1 MSYILDALKRAE
13 VERERERS
21 AAPGLHTLHPL
32 PINLPADSGNSRVLW
47 WALGV
52 GLASAALVSGLW
64 FWRSSA
70 NLPPSATPVTLP
82 ASVPAPRPSAPSEP
96 MQVQAPT
103 TAATPPLTP
112 LPTSEPGTHQASTNP
127 TSAPQ
132 PVTTLQPP
140 ATATKTP
147 AALASKAD
155 HTIKVAAP
163 EALPQTP
170 LLTELAP
177 ALRHPVPKITITG
190 SVYSDT
196 PSHRLLLVN
205 NLVLAQGNLVAP
217 ELMLEEIQPHS
228 SVFSFKGTRFR
239 VMH

>member
-1 MSYILDALKRAE
+1 MSYILDALKRADA
-13 VERERERS
+13 ERERER
-21 AAPGLHTLHPL
+21 AAPGLHTRHPL
-32 PINLPADSGNSRVLW
+32 PLDLPTSTGRQRRLW
-47 WALGV
+47 WALGA
-52 GLASAALVSGLW
+52 GLASAALASGLW
-64 FWRSSA
+64 FWRASTEPRP
-70 NLPPSATPVTLP
+70 NTTPVALP
-82 ASVPAPRPSAPSEP
+82 ASVPAARPSAPSEP
-96 MQVQAPT
+96 TQVQAPT
-103 TAATPPLTP
+103 TAATPPPTP
-112 LPTSEPGTHQASTNP
+112 LPTSEPGTR
-127 TSAPQ
+127 
-132 PVTTLQPP
+132 QPP
-140 ATATKTP
+140 TTATKP
-147 AALASKAD
+147 PVALAPKAD
-155 HTIKVAAP
+155 NTIKVEAP
-163 EALPQTP
+163 DASPQTP